1 MLPSSTQH
9 GHLSHRVDEKKSLP
23 SGNVCRVGLRVA
35 RGGAGLVQGDA
46 RGERAGEGC
55 EVEPMT
61 TPEVIEASCG
71 GCVYVLDGIIL
82 GAVGVAAC
90 QVFLYNMVHK
100 KTVHL
105 RRAARPAAGLRCG
118 HCSAHAMG
126 AFWQFGYSATSLDQL
141 SDATDMNRPS
151 LYAAFGD
158 KRALYLQTLD
168 SYTERSKA
176 GIAQALDPQLSL
188 AEGLQRFYD
197 YALASYQPSGDPARG
212 CYLIGTAVTE
222 ALGDAEVRTRL
233 GSALREFERM
243 VAARIQQA
251 RNDGE
256 IDATADPQA
265 L

>member
-1 MLPSSTQH
+1 
-9 GHLSHRVDEKKSLP
+9 
-23 SGNVCRVGLRVA
+23 
-35 RGGAGLVQGDA
+35 
-46 RGERAGEGC
+46 
-55 EVEPMT
+55 
-61 TPEVIEASCG
+61 
-71 GCVYVLDGIIL
+71 
-82 GAVGVAAC
+82 
-90 QVFLYNMVHK
+90 MVHK
-100 KTVHL
+100 KTVQSAP
-105 RRAARPAAGLRCG
+105 RQRGRPRAYDAETALAQ
-118 HCSAHAMG
+118 AMT

-188 AEGLQRFYD
+188 AEGLQRFYE

-222 ALGDAEVRTRL
+222 ALGDEEVRTRL
-233 GSALREFERM
+233 GDALREFERM

-251 RNDGE
+251 RHDGE
-256 IDATADPQA
+256 LDATADPQA
-265 L
+265 LAMITLAVLYSMAIRARAGESRAVLKSVAATAIDLICGRAPARKRRRAQ